1 MPGAFRRSKRPGRAG
16 RIMADQAR
24 TGHGNADID
33 GRYAWMRLVVSVLIA
48 TVGGVGLWAVVLVL
62 PAVQAEFGVDRA
74 AASLPYTL
82 TMVGFGVGNLLIG
95 RIIDRFGFMLPAIA
109 ATLMLGAGFI
119 LAAQAPSLT
128 ASAVLQGFFVG
139 IGAAATFGPL
149 IADISHW
156 FQRYRGFAVTSAAC
170 GSYFAGVIWPFI
182 IAPITEHQ
190 GWRAA
195 YTDIG
200 IICLVTMLP
209 LLFFLRR
216 KSQHQERGAEA
227 APAPAL
233 KAISVSP
240 RMLQIILS
248 IAGVGCC
255 AAMSMPQVHM
265 VAYCTD
271 LGYGATRGAEMLSL
285 MLVGGVFSRLGSGII
300 ADRIGGIRTLLAGS
314 ILQGISLFL
323 YLPFHSLVSLYTISL
338 IFGLSQ
344 GGIVPCYAIIVREYL
359 PAAEAGKRVGIV
371 ITATLV
377 GMAFGGWIS
386 GWIYD
391 QTGSYEAAFLNGI
404 GWNILNIAMMT
415 LLLWRAG
422 SPRAAMA

>member
-1 MPGAFRRSKRPGRAG
+1 
-16 RIMADQAR
+16 MANQAQ
-24 TGHGNADID
+24 TWHADADID
-33 GRYAWMRLVVSVLIA
+33 GRYAWTRLAISMLIA
-48 TVGGVGLWAVVLVL
+48 TIGGVGLWAVVLVL

-82 TMVGFGVGNLLIG
+82 TMIGFAVGNLLIG
-95 RIIDRFGFMLPAIA
+95 RIIDRLGFMLPAIV

-139 IGAAATFGPL
+139 IGAAAMFGPL
-149 IADISHW
+149 LADISHW
-156 FQRYRGFAVTSAAC
+156 FRRYRGLAVTSAAC
-170 GSYFAGVIWPFI
+170 GSYFAGVIWPLV
-182 IAPITEHQ
+182 IAPVTAHQ

-209 LLFFLRR
+209 LLLLLRR
-216 KSQHQERGAEA
+216 KSPHQERGATI
-227 APAPAL
+227 APVSGL
-233 KAISVSP
+233 KTISVSP
-240 RMLQIILS
+240 RMLQVLLS

-255 AAMSMPQVHM
+255 AAMSMPQVHI
-265 VAYCTD
+265 VAYCSD
-271 LGYGATRGAEMLSL
+271 LGYGATRGAQMLSL

-338 IFGLSQ
+338 IFGLAQ

-404 GWNILNIAMMT
+404 AWNILNVAVMT
-415 LLLWRAG
+415 LLLWRVG
-422 SPRAAMA
+422 TPRPVAA

>member
-1 MPGAFRRSKRPGRAG
+1 M
-16 RIMADQAR
+16 
-24 TGHGNADID
+24 D
-33 GRYAWMRLVVSVLIA
+33 GRYAWMRLAVSVLIGA
-48 TVGGVGLWAVVLVL
+48 IGGVGMWAVIVVL

-82 TMVGFGVGNLLIG
+82 TMVGFAAGNLLIG
-95 RIIDRFGFMLPAIA
+95 RIIDRFGFMLPAIGA
-109 ATLMLGAGFI
+109 ALMLGFGFI
-119 LAAQAPSLT
+119 FAALAPSLT
-128 ASAVLQGFFVG
+128 IFAIVQGFLIG

-156 FQRYRGFAVTSAAC
+156 FQRYRGVAVTSAAC
-170 GSYFAGVIWPFI
+170 GNYFAGAIWPLVI
-182 IAPITEHQ
+182 EPITAHQ
-190 GWRAA
+190 GWRNA
-195 YTDIG
+195 YMDVG
-200 IICLVTMLP
+200 IICLVTMVP
-209 LLFFLRR
+209 LLLLLRR
-216 KSQHQERGAEA
+216 KSPHQGGASNGAVAA
-227 APAPAL
+227 APRP
-233 KAISVSP
+233 ISVSP
-240 RMLQIILS
+240 RALQIMLV
-248 IAGVGCC
+248 IAGLGCC

-265 VAYCTD
+265 VAYCAD
-271 LGYGATRGAEMLSL
+271 LGYGAKRGAEMLSL

-314 ILQGISLFL
+314 ILQCIALFL
-323 YLPFHSLVSLYTISL
+323 YIPFNSLVSLYTISL

-371 ITATLV
+371 ITATV
-377 GMAFGGWIS
+377 AGMAFGGWIS

-404 GWNILNIAMMT
+404 AWNILNIAMIT

-422 SPRAAMA
+422 SPRAVTA

>member
-1 MPGAFRRSKRPGRAG
+1 
-16 RIMADQAR
+16 MADQTQ
-24 TGHGNADID
+24 TGHVYTDID
-33 GRYAWMRLVVSVLIA
+33 GRYAWIRLAVSVLIA
-48 TVGGVGLWAVVLVL
+48 TIGGVGLWAVVLVL

-82 TMVGFGVGNLLIG
+82 TMVGFAVGNLIIG
-95 RIIDRFGFMLPAIA
+95 RIIDRLGFMLPAIA

-119 LAAQAPSLT
+119 LSAQAPSLT
-128 ASAVLQGFFVG
+128 AGAILQGFFVG
-139 IGAAATFGPL
+139 IGAAAMFGPL
-149 IADISHW
+149 LADISHW
-156 FQRYRGFAVTSAAC
+156 FRRYRGFAVTGAAC

-182 IAPITEHQ
+182 IAPITAHQ

-200 IICLVTMLP
+200 IICIVTMLP

-216 KSQHQERGAEA
+216 KSPHQENGAG
-227 APAPAL
+227 PGPGPAL
-233 KAISVSP
+233 KPISISP
-240 RMLQIILS
+240 RTLQVLLVV
-248 IAGVGCC
+248 AGLGCC
-255 AAMSMPQVHM
+255 AAMSMPQVHI
-265 VAYCTD
+265 VAYCSD

-359 PAAEAGKRVGIV
+359 PAEEAGKRVGIV

-391 QTGSYEAAFLNGI
+391 QTGSYEAAFLNGL
-404 GWNILNIAMMT
+404 GWNILNVAVMT
-415 LLLWRAG
+415 LLLWRVG
-422 SPRAAMA
+422 SPRAAVA